1 MLMMEKQR
9 NVEEFQSW
17 RTQDSREESYSC
29 RVNNMKSQKGIK
41 HIIYNCIRSNT
52 TGYRSKCTVRQPRKI
67 GSQFINGVCPSRIS
81 AKIAVTGE
89 VSVEFVETHVGHE
102 DHVRYKRLT
111 KAEETKIRDQLI
123 AGVTIDEILQ
133 DAKIVN
139 DNTLRRINLLTRQTL
154 KRIIRTYNINNQKQ
168 SSDLVATSLKVE
180 VCNKG
185 DENNTHLKHNNDSID
200 EKYYNIQ
207 GEDPDFGH
215 IENHSNNV
223 NENNL
228 NVGDRDNLQESTS
241 AEEGDKTDALI
252 TEMYEQIN
260 IIHRNLS
267 PNKMASYVEELK
279 LLNKRFLEETWDTP
293 EICKKIKI
301 EKQINFPSET

>member
-1 MLMMEKQR
+1 MEKQSENNRCQTCEKTFSSISSRNQHIQTHDIDIKISTLNFR

-102 DHVRYKRLT
+102 DHVLQLMRYFRM
-111 KAEETKIRDQLI
+111 
-123 AGVTIDEILQ
+123 
-133 DAKIVN
+133 
-139 DNTLRRINLLTRQTL
+139 LR
-154 KRIIRTYNINNQKQ
+154 Y
-168 SSDLVATSLKVE
+168 DLVATSLKVE
-180 VCNKG
+180 VCNKE